1 MTANDNPPPG
11 DKRRSSQKR
20 QRRNS
25 LQIALT
31 DAELAEVQERAQA
44 CGLSRS
50 SYGRAAMLGE
60 PGPRAQRSPTVN
72 AVVLAKATAAINKAG
87 SNLNQIAHALNAGV
101 AVSIG
106 PEHRSTLALLRAA
119 ATLILRLGGRKGRS

>member
-1 MTANDNPPPG
+1 MTANDNAPPEG
-11 DKRRSSQKR
+11 KRRTSQKR

-31 DAELAEVQERAQA
+31 DAELAEVQARAQA

-72 AVVLAKATAAINKAG
+72 AEAMAHATAELNKAG
-87 SNLNQIAHALNAGV
+87 SNLNQIAHVLNAGR
-101 AVSIG
+101 ATALG
-106 PEHRSTLALLRAA
+106 RDCFLTLSEVRAA
-119 ATLILRLGGRKGRS
+119 AAAIRQSVGRKNRP

>member
-11 DKRRSSQKR
+11 GKRRSSQKR

-31 DAELAEVQERAQA
+31 DKELAEVQERAQA

-50 SYGRAAMLGE
+50 SYGRAAMLGA

-72 AVVLAKATAAINKAG
+72 AVVVAKATAAINKAG
-87 SNLNQIAHALNAGV
+87 SNLNQIAHALNAGGAV
-101 AVSIG
+101 AMG
-106 PEHRSTLALLRAA
+106 REHLSTLALLRAA
-119 ATLILRLGGRKGRS
+119 ASLILRLGGRKGRP